1 MNTKQ
6 IVAAFFF
13 GCIICYIFGQIL
25 ICMLKQKKLPPPKK
39 IEVKP
44 VNDNSF
50 NTIPNEWK
58 K

>member
-1 MNTKQ
+1 METKQ

-13 GCIICYIFGQIL
+13 GCIFCYVFAQIL
-25 ICMLKQKKLPPPKK
+25 VCVAKQKKTPPPKK

-44 VNDNSF
+44 INDNGL

>member
-1 MNTKQ
+1 MNTEQ

-13 GCIICYIFGQIL
+13 GCIICYIIGQIL

-44 VNDNSF
+44 INDNGF
-50 NTIPNEWK
+50 NTIPNK
-58 K
+58 

>member
-13 GCIICYIFGQIL
+13 GCIICYIIGQIL
-25 ICMLKQKKLPPPKK
+25 ICMLKQKNYHLLK

-44 VNDNSF
+44 INDNGF

>member
-13 GCIICYIFGQIL
+13 GCIICYIIGQIL

-44 VNDNSF
+44 INDNGF

>member
-6 IVAAFFF
+6 IVAAFYLWMYNLLYNRSN
-13 GCIICYIFGQIL
+13 INMYV
-25 ICMLKQKKLPPPKK
+25 KTKKLPPPKK

-44 VNDNSF
+44 INDNGF